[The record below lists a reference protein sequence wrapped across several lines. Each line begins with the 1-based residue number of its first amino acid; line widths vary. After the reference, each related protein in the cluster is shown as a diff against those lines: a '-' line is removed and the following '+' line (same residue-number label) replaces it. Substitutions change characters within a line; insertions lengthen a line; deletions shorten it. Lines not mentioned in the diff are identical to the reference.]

1 MGYQRRVH
9 GDSSIAIRMLR
20 AIIVLTAVCAVLGED
35 SFVKKYG
42 YSKVMANCFGEEL
55 YYEWAKGVFMAKKEC
70 YHEEMNLPKHDD
82 GSDMEEEEDSA
93 VANRFGNQPVFL
105 VYNPQGQA
113 QGQQFPFKFFTQ
125 RQKRDA
131 HDPMYDAPLLKKM
144 KMKVKAKVSNF
155 TCVLKKMNYID
166 EDFNLM
172 YDEGVKTTSEL
183 PLNDEL
189 KADLIKGIGHCK
201 DFTKCLP
208 MDESPMPK
216 KLKEI
221 MAFVKCDKKVRLGV
235 CMKHD
240 LMKYLGEFDLS
251 GSKLEDEEEGEVA
264 EKLLHLLWGV
274 EAKDDFELY

>member
-70 YHEEMNLPKHDD
+70 KHED
-82 GSDMEEEEDSA
+82 GSAMEEEEEEDSA

-113 QGQQFPFKFFTQ
+113 QAQQFPFKFFAQ
-125 RQKRDA
+125 RQKRDD
-131 HDPMYDAPLLKKM
+131 HVPMYDAPLLKKM

-155 TCVLKKMNYID
+155 TCVMKKMNYVD
-166 EDFNLM
+166 EDFNIK
-172 YDEGVKTTSEL
+172 YDEAIE
-183 PLNDEL
+183 EL
-189 KADLIKGIGHCK
+189 KEFPISKALKDDMVEGVEHCRE
-201 DFTKCLP
+201 FIKCLP

-221 MAFVKCDKKVRLGV
+221 VAFIKCDKKARLGI

-251 GSKLEDEEEGEVA
+251 GSKLEDKEEGEVA